1 MPLYYVHV
9 VVGERICKDPEGI
22 ELSDEA
28 TARDY
33 VREDARDLLR
43 HMPPAD
49 WAGCELV
56 VLDGSGKELFSVP
69 LLDVMPSDPQQVGT
83 GDRSAD

>member
-9 VVGERICKDPEGI
+9 VIGHLICKDPEGI
-22 ELSDEA
+22 ELPDAAS
-28 TARDY
+28 ARDY

-49 WAGCELV
+49 WASCELV
-56 VLDGSGKELFSVP
+56 VFDNGDQELFSVP
-69 LLDVMPSDPQQVGT
+69 LLDVVTSGARQVGMPDGST
-83 GDRSAD
+83 G